1 MTLREE
7 LIKYVT
13 SMGVKNIHDAETLA
27 HDVLLDPK
35 AKGYEFRNAKYKTLD
50 YFKVVK
56 RYEER
61 HTSLNVTIDGEEV
74 SLADFIE
81 DDTYDKERLRVSQ
94 IEVIKHLMR
103 NADDRA
109 KTIVHTYL
117 NMDSPN
123 NSKVA
128 KALGLDYNQVS
139 RSLSKLSNNYDKKLF
154 GNISCYL

>member
-7 LIKYVT
+7 LIKYVM

-81 DDTYDKERLRVSQ
+81 DDTYDKERLRISQ
-94 IEVIKHLMR
+94 LEIIKHLIH
-103 NADDRA
+103 NADERA
-109 KTIVHTYL
+109 KEIVDTYL
-117 NMDSPN
+117 NMDNPN

-128 KALGLDYNQVS
+128 KALGLDYNQVA

>member
-1 MTLREE
+1 MC
-7 LIKYVT
+7 
-13 SMGVKNIHDAETLA
+13 SSD
-27 HDVLLDPK
+27 
-35 AKGYEFRNAKYKTLD
+35 
-50 YFKVVK
+50 
-56 RYEER
+56 
-61 HTSLNVTIDGEEV
+61 LNVTIDGEEV
-74 SLADFIE
+74 SLADFLE
-81 DDTYDKERLRVSQ
+81 DDTYDIERLRVSQ

-109 KTIVHTYL
+109 KTIVNTYL

-128 KALGLDYNQVS
+128 KALGLDYNQVT